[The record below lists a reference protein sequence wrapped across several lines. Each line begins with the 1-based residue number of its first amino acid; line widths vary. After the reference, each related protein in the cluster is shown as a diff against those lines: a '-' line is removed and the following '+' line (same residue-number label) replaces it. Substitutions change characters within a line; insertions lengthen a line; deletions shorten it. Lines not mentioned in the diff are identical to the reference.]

1 VIDPI
6 RRTIT
11 VTCDPATAFR
21 VFTDEMATWWPL
33 DMFSRSVD
41 EGGAPVTSVVFDHEA
56 GGAIWEVRSRRGYAR
71 LADLARELDVTPA
84 TLSVG
89 LKPLEARRLV
99 AHDDLDYGPI
109 AATPVEFRNL
119 VTGRTEPVAGELVEL
134 TRVQVQ
140 KGNWPWKLY
149 CGREAKLKPVFPS
162 SLALV
167 SPADSELVGV
177 AMHCPSCG
185 DLSLNVVS
193 EAHLDVP
200 FYHDRVVRLIDRPF
214 LDSRDLTVDDF
225 HERLWSAGFD
235 AERARLAS

>member
-1 VIDPI
+1 MYDVLRASYRFHCPH
-6 RRTIT
+6 RPPGQLRTVALSRFRSIERLPGAAH
-11 VTCDPATAFR
+11 PAVFR
-21 VFTDEMATWWPL
+21 VTYLCDCG
-33 DMFSRSVD
+33 D
-41 EGGAPVTSVVFDHEA
+41 DH
-56 GGAIWEVRSRRGYAR
+56 
-71 LADLARELDVTPA
+71 
-84 TLSVG
+84 VG
-89 LKPLEARRLV
+89 LV

-134 TRVQVQ
+134 TRAQVQ
-140 KGNWPWKLY
+140 KGNWPWKLF

-185 DLSLNVVS
+185 ELSLNVVS

>member
-1 VIDPI
+1 
-6 RRTIT
+6 
-11 VTCDPATAFR
+11 
-21 VFTDEMATWWPL
+21 M
-33 DMFSRSVD
+33 
-41 EGGAPVTSVVFDHEA
+41 
-56 GGAIWEVRSRRGYAR
+56 
-71 LADLARELDVTPA
+71 
-84 TLSVG
+84 
-89 LKPLEARRLV
+89 
-99 AHDDLDYGPI
+99 
-109 AATPVEFRNL
+109 EFRNL

-134 TRVQVQ
+134 TRAQVQ

-185 DLSLNVVS
+185 ELSLNVVS